1 MCIAYAN
8 LNTASDSC
16 QAKDFS
22 VKLTQKLLK
31 RNHAEVLQQNLYAH
45 QDQDKTARKFC
56 AGAVF
61 CADDVACL

>member
-8 LNTASDSC
+8 LNTASYSC

-31 RNHAEVLQQNLYAH
+31 RNHAEVLQQNLLADQN
-45 QDQDKTARKFC
+45 QD
-56 AGAVF
+56 
-61 CADDVACL
+61 DDALQLRIFIVSVTE